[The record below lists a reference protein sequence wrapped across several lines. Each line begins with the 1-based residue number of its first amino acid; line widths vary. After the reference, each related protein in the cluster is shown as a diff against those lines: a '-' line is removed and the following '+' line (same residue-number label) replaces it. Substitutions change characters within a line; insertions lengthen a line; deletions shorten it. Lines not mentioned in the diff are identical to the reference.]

1 MAIHFTSKEFKNRK
15 EKVLKNMDDANID
28 ALLMFKQESMYWLT
42 GYDTFGYVFF
52 QCLVLDKFGN
62 VILLTR
68 APDLRQAQN
77 TSNIKDIRIW
87 IDKDGANPNDDLKK
101 ILNELKLEGKKIG
114 IEYNAYGLTGRNAIL
129 LNKSLNGFYKIE
141 DRSELISKLRVIK
154 SVEEISYIRKAAELA
169 DNALDEV
176 WKNAKAGVGEGKILA
191 QMQKIIF
198 ENDGDYPANEFI
210 IGSGHNALLCRYQSE
225 KRILS
230 NPDQLTIEWAGSY
243 KHYHSAMF
251 RTIPIGKANP
261 KHYKMYDA
269 CFEALTKCEEKLA
282 PGNTVGEVFD
292 IHAKTFD
299 NHGYKNSRMNACGYS
314 LGATF
319 SPNWMDTPPMI
330 FTGNPLILKPGMV
343 FFMHMILMDSEN
355 QLAMNLGETY
365 LVTKKGNERLGK
377 QKLDLVI
384 L

>member
-1 MAIHFTSKEFKNRK
+1 MALHFSKEEFLQRK
-15 EKVLKNMDDANID
+15 TKVLESMKEQKLD
-28 ALLMFKQESMYWLT
+28 ALLMFRQESMYWLT

-52 QCLVLDKFGN
+52 QTLILNKNGN

-77 TSNIKDIRIW
+77 TSNIENIKIW
-87 IDKDGANPNDDLKK
+87 VDKDGSNPTDDLKI
-101 ILNELKLEGKKIG
+101 ILDELSLKGKKVG
-114 IEYNAYGLTGRNAIL
+114 VEYEAYGMTGRNAL
-129 LNKSLNGFYKIE
+129 RLNKSLENYCEVE
-141 DRSELISKLRVIK
+141 DQSELITKLRVIK
-154 SVEEISYIRKAAELA
+154 SQEEIVYVKKAAELA
-169 DNALDEV
+169 DRALDEA
-176 WKNAKAGVGEGKILA
+176 WKHTKAGASEAKILA
-191 QMQKIIF
+191 KMQGAVL
-198 ENDGDYPANEFI
+198 EGGGDYPANEYI

-230 NPDQLTIEWAGSY
+230 NEDQLSIEWAGTY

-261 KHYKMYDA
+261 KHIKMHEA
-269 CFEALTKCEEKLA
+269 CVEALKNCEKKLI
-282 PGNTVGEVFD
+282 PGNKVGEVFD

-299 NHGYKNSRMNACGYS
+299 DLGYNKARMNACGYS
-314 LGATF
+314 LGSTF
-319 SPNWMDTPPMI
+319 SPNWMDWPMLYTKNPYVI
-330 FTGNPLILKPGMV
+330 QPGNI

-365 LVTKKGNERLGK
+365 LITENGNERLGK
-377 QKLDLVI
+377 QKLDLVV